1 MVFRH
6 PKQQKQQKQQQ
17 QQPNIHKNKHA
28 LDRHNHPIHREPDF
42 GGLRIK
48 FYPKRPHFTRK
59 IIDHG
64 TGPGPFYRTK
74 DEVTQ
79 DDDYQLKYDYIWND
93 EIDPKETDCRF
104 PKMRQMTTYTCNT
117 LHEEFL
123 GDLLRNEQAKFVG

>member
-1 MVFRH
+1 M
-6 PKQQKQQKQQQ
+6 
-17 QQPNIHKNKHA
+17 
-28 LDRHNHPIHREPDF
+28 
-42 GGLRIK
+42 
-48 FYPKRPHFTRK
+48 
-59 IIDHG
+59 DHG

-123 GDLLRNEQAKFVG
+123 GDLLRNERAKFLGYVLACWISRKADLTLLLPG